1 MKKIFTLF
9 FVVFALVFTA
19 SAQNKGFSF
28 QGYARDAEGA
38 ALSGQE
44 VKVKFSIF
52 INGSESS
59 PDFSEQHTVN
69 TDAYGVFSA
78 VVGSVSTTDFNNLIF
93 HEKDYWLKVEVET
106 GSGGMVEINKTELLS
121 VPYANAA
128 EKANSAANGVPPG
141 TILPFAGPVANIP
154 DGYLACDGS
163 EHNISN
169 YPSLFAAIATS
180 WGGNGSSTFRVPDL
194 RGQFLRG
201 LDQGS
206 GNDPNA
212 GGRTAKNGGNSGD
225 NVGSF
230 QGDEVK
236 SHNHTMNSA
245 GAHTH
250 NHDDYYF
257 SENHAGGGGE
267 LGSNGSDWDNRLHQ
281 KSGRTTS
288 SAGAHTHTINN
299 TGGNETRPKNAA
311 VFYIIKY

>member
-1 MKKIFTLF
+1 MNKIFILF
-9 FVVFALVFTA
+9 LALLCLVFTVQ
-19 SAQNKGFSF
+19 AQNKGFSF

-38 ALSGQE
+38 AISGQE
-44 VKVKFSIF
+44 VKVRFSIF
-52 INGSESS
+52 VDGSESS
-59 PDFSEQHTVN
+59 PDFTEQHTVN

-78 VVGSVSTTDFNNLIF
+78 IVGSASTTDFNNLTF
-93 HEKDYWLKVEVET
+93 QEKDYWLKVEVET

-128 EKANSAANGVPPG
+128 EKAKSAANGVPAG
-141 TILPFAGPVANIP
+141 TILPFAGPTANIP

-169 YPSLFAAIATS
+169 YPALFDAIETS

-206 GNDPNA
+206 GNDPDA

-225 NVGSF
+225 AVGSF
-230 QGDEVK
+230 QGDEFK
-236 SHNHTMNSA
+236 SHNHGVTDP
-245 GAHTH
+245 GH
-250 NHDDYYF
+250 NHANGDYKYLLK
-257 SENHAGGGGE
+257 SDGKWTGAGMDNSTGE
-267 LGSNGSDWDNRLHQ
+267 PNILNKGEIQNSTTGITIDNR
-281 KSGRTTS
+281 
-288 SAGAHTHTINN
+288 
-299 TGGNETRPKNAA
+299 GGNETRPKNAA

>member
-1 MKKIFTLF
+1 MKRTFTLF
-9 FVVFALVFTA
+9 LVLICLAMTA
-19 SAQNKGFSF
+19 RAQNKGFSF

-38 ALSGQE
+38 AISGQE
-44 VKVKFSIF
+44 VKVRFSIF
-52 INGSESS
+52 VDGSESS
-59 PDFSEQHTVN
+59 PDFTEQHTVN

-78 VVGSVSTTDFNNLIF
+78 VVGSASTTDYNNLTF

-106 GSGGMVEINKTELLS
+106 GGGGMVEINKTELLS

-128 EKANSAANGVPPG
+128 EKANTAANGVPAG

-169 YPSLFAAIATS
+169 YPALFDAIETS

-206 GNDPNA
+206 GNDPDA

-225 NVGSF
+225 AVGSF
-230 QGDEVK
+230 QGDEFK
-236 SHNHTMNSA
+236 SHNHGVSDP
-245 GAHTH
+245 GH
-250 NHDDYYF
+250 NHANGDYKY
-257 SENHAGGGGE
+257 
-267 LGSNGSDWDNRLHQ
+267 LLRSNGRDTTPSRDNT
-281 KSGRTTS
+281 SGEPDVIHKGEIQTSTT
-288 SAGAHTHTINN
+288 GITINAR
-299 TGGNETRPKNAA
+299 GGSETRPKNAA

>member
-1 MKKIFTLF
+1 MKRTFTLF
-9 FVVFALVFTA
+9 LVLICLAMTA
-19 SAQNKGFSF
+19 QAQNKGFSF

-38 ALSGQE
+38 AISGQE
-44 VKVKFSIF
+44 VKVRFSIF
-52 INGSESS
+52 VDGSESS
-59 PDFSEQHTVN
+59 PDFTEQHTVN

-78 VVGSVSTTDFNNLIF
+78 VVGSASTTDFNNLTF

-106 GSGGMVEINKTELLS
+106 GGGGMVEINKTELLS

-128 EKANSAANGVPPG
+128 EKANTAANGVPAG

-154 DGYLACDGS
+154 VGYLACDGS

-169 YPSLFAAIATS
+169 YPALFDAIETS

-206 GNDPNA
+206 GNDPDA
-212 GGRTAKNGGNSGD
+212 GSRTAKNGGNSGD

-230 QGDEVK
+230 QGDQFK

-245 GAHTH
+245 G
-250 NHDDYYF
+250 NHSHRYNDYYY
-257 SENHAGGGGE
+257 SENRDGGGSE
-267 LGSNGSDWDNRLHQ
+267 LGSNSSDNDNRLHQ
-281 KSGRTTS
+281 KTGRTTS

-299 TGGNETRPKNAA
+299 RGGNETRPTNAA